1 MTPILGQPEPVLG
14 FCRREPLEQIHAGAA
29 TKAMPDHAD
38 AREQIPDVCPLKWSR
53 DDEDDG
59 AARVA
64 LAVVGAQSCAEKLSG
79 GSPGVLLRAEADNI
93 QCSADLA
100 AHVVHPLQR
109 HQSEHGLTT
118 PSGSSLENQLIW
130 LRVVPSHQT

>member
-1 MTPILGQPEPVLG
+1 
-14 FCRREPLEQIHAGAA
+14 
-29 TKAMPDHAD
+29 MPDQAD

-64 LAVVGAQSCAEKLSG
+64 LAVVRAQSCAAKIGG
-79 GSPGVLLRAEADNI
+79 GSPGVLLGPKADHVP
-93 QCSADLA
+93 CGADLA

-109 HQSEHGLTT
+109 HRSEHGFTT
-118 PSGSSLENQLIW
+118 RSGSSLENQLLW